1 MTRSRI
7 TFAIATLCLTQFA
20 SVTAAHADSVATDAE
35 QELADRYSPVVMV
48 QTQPTACSNDG
59 EAFEPMSIDALLDNA
74 QISLR
79 QVGAGDPVVKWGP
92 LASDLFGLGEG
103 FYLDFPGIAI
113 EPECVYEQDFHRY
126 TADLPPT
133 VYARVVA
140 QQDHP
145 DEIVLQYWFY
155 WYYNDWNNKHES
167 DWEGIQL
174 VFPAATADEALSV
187 EPTSIGYAQH
197 EGGERQSWSSGVLHR
212 DGDHPVVYPSTGSH
226 ASYFDSA
233 LHIGR
238 SAGEGFGC
246 DDTTG
251 PSDELRPAVVLLP
264 DGATA
269 ATDAFAWLAFE
280 GRWGE
285 RHGGPYNGPTG
296 PTTKDRWT
304 RPIDWQDTL
313 RTSSVVVPA
322 AGTRSGAVA
331 DSFCGVVEFG
341 SNLLLRFVQS
351 PLTML
356 LALAVVFVFVRS
368 IARRTVWNRTP
379 PTPIVAKRRSGEI
392 LRTSATM
399 LWQAKGTFTMIGVMA
414 IPVAIVGAVLA
425 ALVQMLPIVNDF
437 FDLTGTT
444 GLSALIG
451 AMLATAVAS
460 ALAFTFVGAMVARTM
475 ADMDDSRRPSWR
487 RSVGSALAKRR
498 PLLTGF
504 VLAAALVIVL
514 GSTIVLAPVA
524 LFMLVR
530 RVFLPQAV
538 MLDDVGTARGA
549 IARSIAATRRR
560 WWHTAV
566 TIGAMIAAT
575 KVVST
580 TIGLL
585 VLIVAKPP
593 FWLLSLMIV
602 AVDAVLAPISAIAA
616 TYLYGNSTAAAAESA
631 NADDADDY
639 RRTMTMSEP

>member
-1 MTRSRI
+1 MTRSRSI
-7 TFAIATLCLTQFA
+7 FAIALLCATQFA
-20 SVTAAHADSVATDAE
+20 PITTAHADSVATDAE

-48 QTQPTACSNDG
+48 QTQPTPCSTDG
-59 EAFEPMSIDALLDNA
+59 EAFEPMSVDAVLGNGQMA
-74 QISLR
+74 LR

-92 LASDLFGLGEG
+92 QASDLFGLGEG
-103 FYLDFPGIAI
+103 FYLDFPGRAI
-113 EPECVYEQDFHRY
+113 EPECVYEQDFQRY

-140 QQDHP
+140 QEDHP

-174 VFPAATADEALSV
+174 VFPAASAAQALSV
-187 EPTSIGYAQH
+187 DPTSIGYAQH
-197 EGGERQSWSSGVLHR
+197 EAGERQSWTSDVLDR

-246 DDTTG
+246 DDSTG

-264 DGATA
+264 DGAPA
-269 ATDAFAWLAFE
+269 ASDAFAWLAFE

-322 AGTRSGAVA
+322 VGTRSGAVA
-331 DSFCGVVEFG
+331 DTFCNVVESG
-341 SNLLLRFVQS
+341 SNLLLRFAQS
-351 PLTML
+351 PLTILIALVLVFL
-356 LALAVVFVFVRS
+356 LVRFL
-368 IARRTVWNRTP
+368 ARRTVWTRTP
-379 PTPIVAKRRSGEI
+379 TSPITARRRSGEI
-392 LRTSATM
+392 LRTSVRM
-399 LWQAKGTFTMIGVMA
+399 LSQAKGTFTMIGVAA
-414 IPVAIVGAVLA
+414 IPVAIAGAVLA
-425 ALVQMLPIVNDF
+425 ALVQRLQIVSDF

-451 AMLATAVAS
+451 ALLVTAVAS
-460 ALAFTFVGAMVARTM
+460 ALAFTFVGAAVARTM
-475 ADMDDSRRPSWR
+475 ADMDDGRPPSWR
-487 RSVGSALAKRR
+487 RSVGSALAKWR
-498 PLLTGF
+498 PLLAGF
-504 VLAAALVIVL
+504 GLAAALVIVL
-514 GSTIVLAPVA
+514 GCTIVLAPIA

-538 MLDDVGTARGA
+538 MLDDIGSARGA

-560 WWHTAV
+560 WLHTAV
-566 TIGAMIAAT
+566 TIGAMVAAT
-575 KVVST
+575 KLVST
-580 TIGLL
+580 TIGLI

-602 AVDAVLAPISAIAA
+602 AVDAVLAPISAITA
-616 TYLYGNSTAAAAESA
+616 TYLYGNATALSA
-631 NADDADDY
+631 GTEDTEDY